1 MFRSEVF
8 LDKDFFFNKGLGWV
22 VLQSALYSRS
32 LRWRRMW
39 QYLLL
44 QALKLHTRN
53 NQKKLVSAKKLI
65 KKKGM
70 PRGGDNHV
78 QRVHF

>member
-53 NQKKLVSAKKLI
+53 NPKKARVSKKI
-65 KKKGM
+65 DKEKGDAQGW
-70 PRGGDNHV
+70 R
-78 QRVHF
+78 